1 MCGQPN
7 AMTSAKSW
15 ATVRR
20 LSGLCF
26 LFLFTH
32 LAAQSLDETKTRFL
46 KGEYEEV
53 ATIAATNSVS
63 NRRNEEW
70 RTLLV
75 ESLLTLGRYEE
86 AHTNA
91 VRAVQDM
98 PFSVRL
104 RLLLRETSFFQNDLR
119 GVTNGMEEL
128 SNLLGARMRYYQD
141 ADSIT
146 AVGDGL
152 LLLGVEPRLVLDN
165 FYQRARQMK
174 PTSRY
179 AFLSTGNLAMRK
191 HDFAMAADMFRAG
204 LKEFPEDPDLLAGLA
219 ESFQPGDREE
229 MLKNLELALEINPHH
244 IPSLLLVADH
254 LIDAEEYEEA
264 EKQLAAV
271 LKINPHQ
278 PEALAYRAVLAHLRY
293 DFVKEE
299 EFRKAA
305 LAHWKSN
312 PKVDHVI
319 GLKLSLKYRFQEGAE
334 AQRRAL
340 AFDENY
346 LPASRQLAQDLLRLG
361 ETREGWELVQRVHQQ
376 DGYDIT
382 TFNLTTL
389 RDEMAKFQTLSNEF
403 FIVRMSAHEAELY
416 GDRVMRLLTRAKE
429 TLCTKYELELERPTT
444 VEIFPNQKDF
454 AVRTFGMPGN
464 PGYLGV
470 CFGSVITANSPA
482 SQAANSSN
490 WEAVLWHEFC
500 HVVTLNATRNRMPRW
515 LSEGISVYE
524 ELQANPTWGQS
535 MNLTY
540 RDMILDGQLTP
551 VGELSS
557 AFMAPETPMHLQFA
571 YYQSSLVVE
580 YIIEQHG
587 LSALKLI
594 LRDLRA
600 GKSMNQAIA
609 ARTAPLKDV
618 EKGFAAFAKT
628 KAEELAPGVDLAKPP
643 KPERGFAIAGD
654 SSAAWEI
661 LHPKNYY
668 VRLQKAQQLL
678 NQKQWAEAVPLLE
691 TLAESYHGEK
701 GGDNPLWLLAVAH
714 RQLEQTEAE
723 RAALEQL
730 AEQEADFVDVFAR
743 LLELAQARKD
753 WSAVTAY
760 AERILAVN
768 PLLSLPYQ
776 ALAEASEATDHKD
789 QSIVAYRKLLLLN
802 PPDTAEVHFDLARL
816 LHERGNAAEEA
827 RKHVLLALEDAPRY
841 RDAHKLLLKLTTSAT
856 EPVVAPA
863 VVPAAKPVEIPK

>member
-7 AMTSAKSW
+7 AMTSAKLW

-20 LSGLCF
+20 LTGLCF
-26 LFLFTH
+26 LFFITH
-32 LAAQSLDETKTRFL
+32 LAAQSLDETKAKFL
-46 KGEYEEV
+46 KGEYEQV
-53 ATIAATNSVS
+53 SAIAATNSVS

-104 RLLLRETSFFQNDLR
+104 RLLLRETSYFQNDLR
-119 GVTNGMEEL
+119 GVTNRMEEL
-128 SNLLGARMRYYQD
+128 SNLLGARMRYYSD
-141 ADSIT
+141 ADSIS

-165 FYQRARQMK
+165 FYKRGRQMK

-179 AFLSTGNLAMRK
+179 AFLSSGNLAMRK

-204 LKEFPEDPDLLAGLA
+204 LKEFPEDSDLLAGLA

-229 MLKNLELALEINPHH
+229 MLKNLELALEINPNH

-271 LKINPHQ
+271 LKINRYQ
-278 PEALAYRAVLAHLRY
+278 PDALAYRAVLAHLRY

-312 PKVDHVI
+312 PKVDHII
-319 GLKLSLKYRFQEGAE
+319 GLKLSLKYRFSEGAE

-346 LPASRQLAQDLLRLG
+346 LPAKRQLAQDLLRLG
-361 ETREGWELVQRVHQQ
+361 ETKEGWEMVQQVHQQ

-382 TFNLTTL
+382 AFNLTTL

-416 GDRVMRLLTRAKE
+416 GDRVMALLTRAKE
-429 TLCTKYELELERPTT
+429 TLCAKYELELERPTT

-482 SQAANSSN
+482 SQAANPSN

-535 MNLTY
+535 MNLAY
-540 RDMILDGQLTP
+540 RELILDGKLTP
-551 VGELSS
+551 VGELTS

-580 YIIEQHG
+580 YIIEKHG
-587 LSALKLI
+587 LNSLKAI
-594 LRDLRA
+594 LRDLRE
-600 GKSMNQAIA
+600 GKSINDAIA

-618 EKGFAAFAKT
+618 ETGFATFAKE
-628 KAEELAPGVDLAKPP
+628 KAEKLAPGVDLAKPP
-643 KPERGFAIAGD
+643 KRDGSFAVIGD
-654 SSAAWEI
+654 NSAAWEI
-661 LHPKNYY
+661 PHPKNFY

-678 NQKQWAEAVPLLE
+678 NQKQWAEAVPILQE
-691 TLAESYHGEK
+691 LAESYRGEK

-714 RQLEQTEAE
+714 RQLEQTDAE
-723 RAALEQL
+723 RSALEKL
-730 AEQEADFVDVFAR
+730 AKQEADFVDAFVR

-753 WSAVTAY
+753 WPAVADY
-760 AERILAVN
+760 AQRILAVN
-768 PLLSLPYQ
+768 PLLAQPYQ
-776 ALAEASEATDHKD
+776 ALAQASEATDHKD
-789 QSIVAYRKLLLLN
+789 QSIHAYRKLLLLS
-802 PPDTAEVHFDLARL
+802 PPDAAGVHFSLARL
-816 LHERGNAAEEA
+816 LHERGDAETEA

-841 RDAHKLLLKLTTSAT
+841 REAHKLLLKLKPTVDPVAVPVAAPTTDT
-856 EPVVAPA
+856 PAP
-863 VVPAAKPVEIPK
+863 K